1 MKKPLPL
8 LLVPLALVA
17 CQKADGFAPLNLRD
31 NSAAVAV
38 LQKVNA
44 SAQDC
49 WRKDKEFK
57 GLRVIPELDT
67 MTGKPRILLVE
78 AKAAQGL
85 PKLVIEAEGKP
96 AKIASYGPMAQGPL
110 ASRINADV
118 ARWAGGNAACQA

>member
-1 MKKPLPL
+1 MKKALPFL
-8 LLVPLALVA
+8 CALALLAA
-17 CQKADGFAPLNLRD
+17 CQKTDGFAPLNVRD

-96 AKIASYGPMAQGPL
+96 ARIASYGPLAQSPL
-110 ASRINADV
+110 APRINADV
-118 ARWAGGNAACQA
+118 ARWAGGDAGCKA

>member
-1 MKKPLPL
+1 MKRQLPL
-8 LLVPLALVA
+8 LLVPVLLSA
-17 CQKADGFAPLNLRD
+17 CQKTDGFAPIAVRD

-49 WRKDKEFK
+49 WRKDKEFR

-67 MTGKPRILLVE
+67 VTGKPRILLVE
-78 AKAAQGL
+78 AKSAQGL

-96 AKIASYGPMAQGPL
+96 AQIASYGPLAQGPL
-110 ASRINADV
+110 GARINSDV
-118 ARWAGGNAACQA
+118 SRWAGGNAACQA

>member
-1 MKKPLPL
+1 MKNALPL
-8 LLVPLALVA
+8 LLALALLSA
-17 CQKADGFAPLNLRD
+17 CQKTDGLAPLNVRD

-67 MTGKPRILLVE
+67 MTGKPRILIVE

-85 PKLVIEAEGKP
+85 PKLVIEADGKP
-96 AKIASYGPMAQGPL
+96 ARIASYGPLAEGPL
-110 ASRINADV
+110 GGRINADV
-118 ARWAGGNAACQA
+118 ARWAGGNAACTA